1 MCNPK
6 GIGNQGPHGEGD
18 LENLQA
24 LTKLLGKWGWFPCNL
39 VRASKSPPSFGNLVK
54 EVPQENQVP
63 QGSCKSPSSLGNLLE
78 KVVRNYILFF
88 IILWKKMRILER
100 GCSLPNLVE
109 ASSPLVPNTTLFQV
123 PLSPRQLGW
132 GSCLRNLFKSPQRS

>member
-1 MCNPK
+1 MKNYTMNEKSKKHCIIYITSWKKNNNILPLCNLPK
-6 GIGNQGPHGEGD
+6 GIKNQGPHGEGD

-39 VRASKSPPSFGNLVK
+39 VRASKSPPSLGNLVK

-78 KVVRNYILFF
+78 KVV
-88 IILWKKMRILER
+88 
-100 GCSLPNLVE
+100 
-109 ASSPLVPNTTLFQV
+109 
-123 PLSPRQLGW
+123 
-132 GSCLRNLFKSPQRS
+132 